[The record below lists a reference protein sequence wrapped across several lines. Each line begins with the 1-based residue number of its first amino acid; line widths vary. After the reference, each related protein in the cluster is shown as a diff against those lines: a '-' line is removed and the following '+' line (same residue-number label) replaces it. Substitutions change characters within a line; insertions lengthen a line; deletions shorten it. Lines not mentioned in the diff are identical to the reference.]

1 METQL
6 AGCEHRS
13 NIQSNLQI
21 GIVIADSY
29 PYLAA
34 KQELLAH
41 MQLAFV
47 IFTQLQNFSA
57 LDSYKAYLM
66 LSCRSISTFL
76 PSSSGLPPSE
86 SIQLYS
92 KFLEEVLL
100 SHIEYLRVEF
110 FEQDLPGLDT
120 FLQEELGHLRM
131 SLRAAYRHY
140 FPSTTHVG
148 QMTSIQTIDEDE
160 TLSIPFKQLC
170 GAWEKL
176 RRAAETRFGWQLG
189 RLEPDDVT
197 LLRRQK
203 GRLEYNL
210 LAEADDD
217 DEYREEGD
225 EAPVVVEL

>member
-1 METQL
+1 MT
-6 AGCEHRS
+6 AT
-13 NIQSNLQI
+13 
-21 GIVIADSY
+21 
-29 PYLAA
+29 
-34 KQELLAH
+34 QELLAH

-47 IFTQLQNFSA
+47 IFTQLKNFSA
-57 LDSYKAYLM
+57 LDSYKAYLT
-66 LSCRSISTFL
+66 LLCRSISTFL

-86 SIQLYS
+86 SIGLYK
-92 KFLEEVLL
+92 KFLDDVLL
-100 SHIEYLRVEF
+100 PHIEYLRLEF
-110 FEQDLPGLDT
+110 FEQDLPGLDI

-140 FPSTTHVG
+140 FPNSTHTG
-148 QMTSIQTIDEDE
+148 SSAAIQTIDED
-160 TLSIPFKQLC
+160 TSLSVTFKKLC
-170 GAWEKL
+170 EAWERL
-176 RRAAETRFGWQLG
+176 RAAAETRFGWHLG

-225 EAPVVVEL
+225 DAPVVVEL